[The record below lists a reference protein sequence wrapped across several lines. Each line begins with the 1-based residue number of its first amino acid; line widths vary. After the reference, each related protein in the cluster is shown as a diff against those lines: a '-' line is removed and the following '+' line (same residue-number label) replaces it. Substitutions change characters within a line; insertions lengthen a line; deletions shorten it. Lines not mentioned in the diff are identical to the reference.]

1 MLPAPSPSG
10 PFAALAGSAVN
21 RTVAGAVEPTGGADP
36 AGALVTLWTPPRE
49 PRGAANV
56 ALAFGRRA
64 PDPGTCLTVAVADA
78 AGRFSLTVP
87 RTGDHLLRADCA
99 PAGLAPGDPVTPAN
113 RPAPAV
119 LPVAVRAGENAATL
133 APPLAGTIAG
143 RADVRPWDPGPAW
156 AVVFDGDHLLR
167 AAPVAADGAF
177 RFDGLPPGEY
187 GVKAGRLGGTDREA
201 FGGAALYELPAK
213 VRTDP
218 AFLADPW
225 RRAVRVAVAPGETAA
240 AAVAVMD

>member
-56 ALAFGRRA
+56 ALAFGRRG
-64 PDPGTCLTVAVADA
+64 PDPGTCVAVAVADA

-87 RTGDHLLRADCA
+87 RTGDHLLHADCA
-99 PAGLAPGDPVTPAN
+99 PAGLAPGDPVTPAD

-133 APPLAGTIAG
+133 AGAIAG

-167 AAPVAADGAF
+167 AAPVAADGGF
-177 RFDGLPPGEY
+177 RLDGLPPGKY

-201 FGGAALYELPAK
+201 FGGATLSELPAEA
-213 VRTDP
+213 RTDP

-225 RRAVRVAVAPGETAA
+225 RRAVRVTVKSGKTAA
-240 AAVAVMD
+240 AEVAVTD